1 MLVNRSRPKPKEYVL
16 FSFYISYIV
25 EYVLLCDACISAEGF
40 WVQLSVKVGIYR
52 SLHPNVNW
60 KCFEVSEAK
69 KCTAGSDFV
78 ADAIYFF

>member
-1 MLVNRSRPKPKEYVL
+1 MLLILLN
-16 FSFYISYIV
+16 ISYIV
-25 EYVLLCDACISAEGF
+25 ENVLLGDACVAAEGRG
-40 WVQLSVKVGIYR
+40 VEHSVKVGIYGA
-52 SLHPNVNW
+52 LHPYVNW